1 MTEPQS
7 DADFFASVVAEIE
20 NEAQIRATS
29 GEYPRALLRTL
40 DEEFR
45 RWLPDSASQQGIEE
59 SIRGI
64 ELASYVDPVVP
75 IDSRSR
81 LGRKVKYSVRR
92 LTYFY
97 HRHITQQITVLGI
110 HITRPLRL
118 LDASLKQLSRR
129 LTALEDSLDVN
140 TIEREELLAGLSGG
154 KLTEDLSA
162 EIVTTMSSVTGRILM
177 TDSVDLDLLRSLQ
190 NPGQSAYG
198 VGPAVIPG
206 NDDLELRYESATDH
220 LNVLPDQSLAG
231 LILTG
236 MTDRLSLNEQLRTLR
251 KALNKCAPGA
261 RIVIIITLPKYWEEL
276 LGPVGADLL
285 DGRPLHPETWVHLLK
300 REHAENIE
308 VCEASDQSSA
318 AVTAILK

>member
-75 IDSRSR
+75 IDSQSR
-81 LGRKVKYSVRR
+81 LGRKVKYAIRR

-140 TIEREELLAGLSGG
+140 TIEREELLAGLSGA
-154 KLTEDLSA
+154 KLADDLRA
-162 EIVTTMSSVTGRILM
+162 EIVTAMSSVTGRILM

-190 NPGQSAYG
+190 NPGHSAYG
-198 VGPAVIPG
+198 VGPTVIPV
-206 NDDLELRYESATDH
+206 NDDLELRYESAMDH
-220 LNVLPDQSLAG
+220 LNVLPDESLAG

-251 KALNKCAPGA
+251 KALDKCAPGA
-261 RIVIIITLPKYWEEL
+261 RIAISITLPKYWEEV
-276 LGPVGADLL
+276 LGPVGSDLL
-285 DGRPLHPETWVHLLK
+285 DGRPLHPETWVHLLN
-300 REHAENIE
+300 REHAQNISFAI
-308 VCEASDQSSA
+308 ASDQSSA
-318 AVTAILK
+318 VVMAILK